1 MITRVKGLKISQVPE
16 LKEITGEEMIPY
28 QYKCT
33 NGKISASTLASYIS
47 ENLDPNDPTGEIGQL
62 REDVD
67 NLTDRVDKV
76 EDNVSSIEDQVNA
89 NTTDIKDIQDLIDSG
104 TIGGGDADYV
114 KKLLDEFKATK
125 GQPDGLASLDSEGK
139 LEQDQL
145 PDNVV
150 NVEGFQA
157 ITYSQL
163 KSKVDNGQ
171 LEPGVKYGITDY
183 SCIYILPQ
191 YETEDQV
198 EVEQPATDFK
208 YIICTA
214 LNNNTLSDDVE
225 IIREKGKYKIIS
237 AKYNIDPQF
246 CKWTRDM
253 TTKQPKGVIYYLEDE
268 NHNAATYD
276 FKHIK
281 FRRWAVTNIGPNTTV
296 DTGSN
301 DNTSPYRCYVTSTFR
316 TLSDNRQLCGSS
328 DPIEKT
334 LVPAIF
340 NGTWRCGGEDSPRFP
355 TLKTNNGIA
364 MQLTPFHEDYI
375 KRELK
380 PYTDT
385 NYPSDKYLAWQTDMY
400 APGGLAAKGQISS
413 SAPHMTGQCNV
424 TVDSDDY
431 MDRYT
436 FDYNGQDASEMT
448 INNASGI
455 IPLVSATKILNN
467 NTAIDYIALPNTVI
481 AISQSI
487 KDNTPTDRTPA
498 AYVCDNIFTG
508 SISRNTILLNKA
520 NPKSATAQ
528 FSRNRFGEGG
538 VQIAANLIIVNYLFN
553 RCKIVEA
560 TYNYINGAM
569 NLFTIRRMAL
579 NVIFGYYTET
589 SGLTLQNCLWFGNN
603 AYTKLTNSDWKS
615 SSDGEYWY
623 ANNFEGNF
631 YSNIMAP
638 CQYCSFEPHFNSNLF
653 KGVYNKGVY
662 VQGSN
667 QLCSYA
673 WNAWGVN
680 IGYGIGQGI
689 MFGPLVHT
697 TIPTIAFSGVGA
709 ENTTVIGG
717 VAMMK
722 EENVGKEPPGLY
734 ETDIVSTY
742 PSDPYTIKNT
752 VPSTEHYPSSKDRHI
767 LYVSSDGNW
776 KLTNWKNVLDGA
788 TTYEL
793 HSDEEP
799 LSLEDYA
806 MLHNKEYPDYNVN
819 PELPYDDAENIV
831 S

>member
-67 NLTDRVDKV
+67 NLTDRVDKI
-76 EDNVSSIEDQVNA
+76 EDNVSSIEDQVNT

-191 YETEDQV
+191 YENEEQI
-198 EVEQPATDFK
+198 EIEQPATDFK

-225 IIREKGKYKIIS
+225 IIREEGKLKIIS
-237 AKYNIDPQF
+237 AKYSIDPQF

-268 NHNAATYD
+268 NHNATTYD

-281 FRRWAVTNIGPNTTV
+281 FRRWAITNIGPNTTV

-316 TLSDNRQLCGSS
+316 TLSDNRNLCGSS

-340 NGTWRCGGEDSPRFP
+340 DGTWRCGGEDSPRFP
-355 TLKTNNGIA
+355 TLKTNSGIA
-364 MQLTPFHEDYI
+364 VPLTPFHEDYI

-448 INNASGI
+448 ISNSSGI
-455 IPLVSATKILNN
+455 IPLVSANKILNN
-467 NTAIDYIALPNTVI
+467 NNPISDIALPNTVI
-481 AISQSI
+481 AISSSI
-487 KDNTPTDRTPA
+487 MDKPESTASN
-498 AYVCDNIFTG
+498 AYVRDNIFTG
-508 SISRNTILLNKA
+508 NIARNTILINKG
-520 NPKSATAQ
+520 NPKSGTAQ
-528 FSRNRFGEGG
+528 MSRNRFGEGG
-538 VQIAANLIIVNYLFN
+538 VQIGANLIIVNYVFN
-553 RCKIVEA
+553 RCRITEA
-560 TYNYINGAM
+560 TYNYINGSM

-603 AYTKLTNSDWKS
+603 LYTKLTNSDWKS

-653 KGVYNKGVY
+653 KGVYNKGVF
-662 VQGSN
+662 VQGAN

-680 IGYGIGQGI
+680 IGYGMGQGI
-689 MFGPLVHT
+689 MFGPLIHT
-697 TIPTIAFSGVGA
+697 TIPTMAFSGVDGS
-709 ENTTVIGG
+709 NTTVIGG

-722 EENVGKEPPGLY
+722 EENVGKEPPLLA
-734 ETDIVSTY
+734 EVDLVSTY
-742 PSDPYTIKNT
+742 PSNPYTIKDT
-752 VPSTEHYPSSKDRHI
+752 VPVTEHYPSSKDRHI
-767 LYVSSDGNW
+767 LYVSSNGSW
-776 KLTNWKNVLDGA
+776 KLTNWRTVLEGA
-788 TTYEL
+788 TTYAL
-793 HSDEEP
+793 YSDEEP

-806 MLHNKEYPDYNVN
+806 ALHNQEYPDYNVN